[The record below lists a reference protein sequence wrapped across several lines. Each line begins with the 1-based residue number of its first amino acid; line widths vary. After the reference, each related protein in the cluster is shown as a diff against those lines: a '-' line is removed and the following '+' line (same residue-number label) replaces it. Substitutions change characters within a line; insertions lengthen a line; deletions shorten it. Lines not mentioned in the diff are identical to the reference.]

1 MIVAAWFTLVALVI
15 LTGFVMLGL
24 TFRHWY
30 QQKKLA
36 QPPKAK

>member
-1 MIVAAWFTLVALVI
+1 MIVFAWFTFVALVI
-15 LTGFVMLGL
+15 LAGFVTLGL

-36 QPPKAK
+36 AKK